1 MTTSSPPL
9 RASLHL
15 GLGFLVLFLAFSVS
29 QSFQTSSAHQTA
41 GSRALGIVYG
51 VGAAA
56 TFVSAWVVESMGPQL
71 SLCVGS
77 VSYVLFVA
85 ANIEYNEAALY
96 ASSALLGVGA
106 SVLWTAQGVYVNSCA
121 EGHEAALALPRGSTL
136 GLFNGIFWSLFQTNI
151 LLGSLLAA
159 ALFANDVS
167 TAVIFIVMTAICAAG
182 SISLCFLPKQ
192 QPVTKQVTAGAF
204 PVSSED
210 DQALTKML
218 DHSAA
223 TERINATLLSAA
235 APSAHRS
242 LSAQI
247 CHVFHS
253 LRLLGNP
260 RLQVLLP
267 MMIYSGLSQSYING
281 SFPPLIES
289 KSSKFFV
296 LAALGGTDAL
306 GSMFLGR
313 LSDRIGR
320 VWVLS
325 VGFVASASVIVCLLL
340 WRPAQSLLPAYFALA
355 VGLGVSDAVVNTQLY
370 AILGGFFPRHSE
382 AAFANFKLFQAGA
395 TAAAFLADEAIG
407 FEWKSIITGGALVL
421 GFGCL
426 AVYDLVHR
434 TRGSKAGSV
443 FDCKAEPIVI
453 AASGLESALL
463 TTTL

>member
-1 MTTSSPPL
+1 MCP
-9 RASLHL
+9 
-15 GLGFLVLFLAFSVS
+15 
-29 QSFQTSSAHQTA
+29 
-41 GSRALGIVYG
+41 
-51 VGAAA
+51 
-56 TFVSAWVVESMGPQL
+56 WVVESLGPQL
-71 SLCVGS
+71 SLAAGS

-96 ASSALLGVGA
+96 ASSALLGIGA
-106 SVLWTAQGVYVNSCA
+106 SVLWTAQGVYVGACA
-121 EGHEAALALPRGSTL
+121 EAHESSLALPRGSTL

-192 QPVTKQVTAGAF
+192 HSATGQPSDADALTT
-204 PVSSED
+204 VSGED
-210 DQALTKML
+210 QGLTKMM

-223 TERINATLLSAA
+223 TERINAALLSTAA
-235 APSAHRS
+235 VPPARRS

-253 LRLLGNP
+253 LRLLGNR

-267 MMIYSGLSQSYING
+267 LMLYSGLSQSYING
-281 SFPPLIES
+281 SFPPLIDS
-289 KSSKFFV
+289 RSSKFFV

-306 GSMFLGR
+306 CSMVLGR
-313 LSDRIGR
+313 LSDRVGR

-325 VGFVASASVIVCLLL
+325 VGFVAAASVIVCLLL
-340 WRPAQSLLPAYFALA
+340 WRPAQSELAAYFALA
-355 VGLGVSDAVVNTQLY
+355 VGLGISDAVVNTQLY
-370 AILGGFFPRHSE
+370 AILGAFFPRQAE

-395 TAAAFLADEAIG
+395 TASAFLADEVIG
-407 FEWKSIITGGALVL
+407 FEWKSIITGAALVI

-426 AVYDLVHR
+426 AIYDLAHR
-434 TRGSKAGSV
+434 TRGAKQGSV
-443 FDCKAEPIVI
+443 FDCKADPATV
-453 AASGLESALL
+453 AASSLESALL
-463 TTTL
+463 TADGADSLSCSPCGGQIE